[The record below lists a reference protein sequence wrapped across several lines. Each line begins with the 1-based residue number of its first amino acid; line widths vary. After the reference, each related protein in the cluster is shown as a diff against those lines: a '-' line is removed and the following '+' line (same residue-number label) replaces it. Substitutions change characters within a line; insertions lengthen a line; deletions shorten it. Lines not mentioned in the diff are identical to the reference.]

1 MGRKTIKVAS
11 YFTKEELKLIK
22 FVSNELLKVNERQF
36 VKGAAIEMAQ
46 ATLNMAQ
53 EKANAEAQQEAEGAK
68 LMAKVMGEDKQR
80 RAQHESEG
88 FRVAADVHKHKQQL
102 EHQRQQAERQ
112 SQQKPKEKSK

>member
-53 EKANAEAQQEAEGAK
+53 EKANAEAQQEAEGANDPN
-68 LMAKVMGEDKQR
+68 VESGVEQSSTEGGETS
-80 RAQHESEG
+80 AIPEPFGVSED
-88 FRVAADVHKHKQQL
+88 FEATT
-102 EHQRQQAERQ
+102 
-112 SQQKPKEKSK
+112 